1 MKIYKIIGFLIICV
15 LPFNNVNAHEIDDLL
30 KKVTTVKDEKQRID
44 LWEKIINISIWQ
56 KSETDTKS
64 YIDQLDKFSKD
75 KNNKFG
81 LAIADLSYAKYYER
95 QQDMDNAK
103 KYADAAYNYFYT
115 QNDQL
120 GMCKAL
126 RQKGF
131 NAFKVSNTE
140 LATELAYKALDISV
154 QIKDKTQEGLC
165 LAQIGMIVFGLQ
177 AEEGIKLQKQGFEL
191 LMKIGAKREAS
202 ITAVTLSTLYLNSG
216 DNAMG
221 KCYTDT
227 FFLLQKDLND
237 INLLAEG
244 KTNAALLELA
254 LGNAEEAERLI
265 EESGNYFAQIKN
277 EAGQAK
283 FYRIKSVFYRESNRF
298 PEAIEVAKKGLQL
311 IENKEGLD
319 YEKGMLQYSLFISYK
334 ALKQYELAIE
344 AYEQAIN
351 HEFVLYDEQT
361 QYGIANL
368 KEKYETEKKEQEN
381 KELKQVNEINTL
393 RLKNNSYL
401 IGGIILLTVSLVFVF
416 ILIIRNNKIKARE
429 KNIQLQQK
437 LLVSQMNPHFI
448 FNSLNSIQNFIYK
461 QDALNAATYLSR
473 FSELMRMILTFSRKE
488 QITLC
493 EEKQMLERYLEIQK
507 LRFGDKLEWE
517 ISSHEDLDDENV
529 LIQPMLSQPFIENSL
544 EHGLF
549 KNQEIGK
556 ITIRFAQE
564 NEYLLFEIEDNG
576 VGLNNS
582 VKKNENHE
590 SLATKITQERIDGI
604 RTLSGK
610 NTTFEVIN
618 LGDLNKE
625 QHGVKVVFKI
635 PYQTIL

>member
-1 MKIYKIIGFLIICV
+1 MKHIKSVCLLLFLAISFIS
-15 LPFNNVNAHEIDDLL
+15 NSHEIDELL
-30 KKVTTVKDEKQRID
+30 SKVKTVSDQKSRIE

-56 KSETDTKS
+56 KSESDTKN
-64 YIDQLDKFSKD
+64 YIDQLQQYSKE

-81 LAIADLSYAKYYER
+81 QATADLSYAKYYER
-95 QQDMDNAK
+95 MQSMDKAK
-103 KYADAAYNYFYT
+103 QHAAAAYDYFST
-115 QNDQL
+115 NDDKL
-120 GMCKAL
+120 GMCKTL
-126 RQKGF
+126 RQQGF
-131 NAFKVSNTE
+131 NAFKMSNTE
-140 LATELAYKALDISV
+140 LATELAYKALDLSIL
-154 QIKDKTQEGLC
+154 IKNKTQEGLC
-165 LAQIGMIVFGLQ
+165 LAQVGMFIFSSQV
-177 AEEGIKLQKQGFEL
+177 EEGIKLQKKGFEL

-202 ITAVTLSTLYLNSG
+202 ITAVTLSALYLNSQ
-216 DNAMG
+216 NNVMG

-227 FFLLQKDLND
+227 FLMLQKELND
-237 INLLAEG
+237 VGLLAEG
-244 KTNAALLELA
+244 KTNAALIQQA
-254 LGNAEEAERLI
+254 LGNAEEAEKLM
-265 EESGNYFAQIKN
+265 EESGNYISQFGN
-277 EAGQAK
+277 EIAQAK
-283 FYRIKSVFYRESNRF
+283 FYRIKSIFYRESNRF
-298 PEAIEVAKKGLQL
+298 PQAIEVAKNGLHL

-319 YEKGMLQYSLFISYK
+319 YEKGMLQYTLFVSYK
-334 ALKQYELAIE
+334 ALKQYDLAIE

-381 KELKQVNEINTL
+381 KELKQVNEINKL
-393 RLKNNSYL
+393 KLKNNSYL
-401 IGGIILLTVSLVFVF
+401 IIGIVLLVLLLVVVF

-461 QDALNAATYLSR
+461 QDSLNAATYLSR
-473 FSELMRMILTFSRKE
+473 FSELMRMILTFSRRE
-488 QITLC
+488 EISLS
-493 EEKQMLERYLEIQK
+493 EEKLMLERYLEIQK

-517 ISSHEDLDDENV
+517 ITSGEDIDDDNV

-549 KNQEIGK
+549 KNQEVGK
-556 ITIRFAQE
+556 ITIRFERE
-564 NEYLLFEIEDNG
+564 NDYLIFEIKDNG
-576 VGLNNS
+576 VGLNNTQQ
-582 VKKNENHE
+582 KDKNHE
-590 SLATKITQERIDGI
+590 SLATTITEERIAGI

-618 LGDLNKE
+618 LSDLDHE
-625 QHGVKVVFKI
+625 QHGVQVVFKI